1 MEAVREVISAWNL
14 DSFVDIRG
22 AVTNLEV
29 HRVLREEA
37 DVYLFESSIWGNVRD
52 GSHRGDVSRCS
63 SYRL

>member
-29 HRVLREEA
+29 PRVTRDDA
-37 DVYLFESSIWGNVRD
+37 DAFLNPLTGRAQV
-52 GSHRGDVSRCS
+52 
-63 SYRL
+63 